1 MNDFFDL
8 PRKKPEEK
16 DRKFVEALARGLDV
30 LRAFS
35 QQGGVLGNQD
45 LAKLTGLPKPTISRM
60 TYTLSQLGYLSFN
73 PQLEKYQLDT
83 GVLALGYAYTSNLQ
97 VRRVAKPIMEALAA
111 RVNVSVGLT
120 IRERLSML
128 YVENCRGDDSQAL
141 RMEVGSALPLANSAA
156 GRAYLVGLPEDERN
170 MVMKEIKERVEK
182 DRWKSLKKG
191 IENAIAE
198 YESKGFVTSFGDWD
212 RAVNSVGV
220 PLQLKDGRILAL
232 NCGGPTYLVSEEL
245 ALSSLGP
252 QLVHVGRD
260 IVATGV

>member
-1 MNDFFDL
+1 MNDIFDL

-35 QQGGVLGNQD
+35 QQGGVLGNQEI
-45 LAKLTGLPKPTISRM
+45 AKITGLPKPTISRM
-60 TYTLSQLGYLSFN
+60 TYTLSQLGYLSYST
-73 PQLEKYQLDT
+73 QLEKYQLDS

-97 VRRVAKPIMEALAA
+97 VRRIAKPIMEKFATRANL
-111 RVNVSVGLT
+111 SVGLT

-141 RMEVGSALPLANSAA
+141 RMEVGSSLPIATSAA
-156 GRAYLVGLPEDERN
+156 GRAYLVGLPQDERDI
-170 MVMKEIKERVEK
+170 VLKEIQERTEAS
-182 DRWKSLKKG
+182 RWESIKAG
-191 IENAIAE
+191 IDKALAQ
-198 YESKGFVTSFGDWD
+198 YEEFGFVTSLGEWD

-220 PLQLKDGRILAL
+220 PLQLQDGRVLAL
-232 NCGGPTYLVSEEL
+232 NCGGPAYLVSEEL
-245 ALSSLGP
+245 ASSTLGH
-252 QLVHVGRD
+252 QLVHVARD